1 MANFKTLAASGQ
13 VKATDG
19 ELVGILV
26 GTSTALTLKIWDSLS
41 ATGTVILETTG
52 SLAVGA
58 YLPIPASF
66 GTGCYVTIGGSG
78 TFTVF
83 YK

>member
-1 MANFKTLAASGQ
+1 MANYKTLAASGQ

-26 GTSTALTLKIWDSLS
+26 STSTALTLKVWDSLS
-41 ATGTVILETTG
+41 ATGTAIVETTG
-52 SLAVGA
+52 TLSAGA
-58 YLPIPASF
+58 YIPMPANF
-66 GTGCYVTIGGSG
+66 GTGCYVTIGGTG
-78 TFTVF
+78 TITVF